1 MRRRQPRFH
10 PLVRSEPGIAAEPEP
25 APAVEAE
32 PASVD
37 GATPALPTGTARARR
52 RRRAL
57 GRAHRWRGSSARR
70 ALRVFGPFALPYK
83 GSIAVAGL
91 LVIAGT
97 AVGLLRPWPLAYLVD
112 ELLRPGAAVE
122 NFELLLLAVVGAVV
136 GLALLDAALG
146 YLKQYLLRAVGQ
158 KVAFRLRLALYAQ
171 LQRLSLTFHD
181 RQQTGDLLTRVT
193 KDVDKVT
200 ELVTDNVVEAAT
212 NLLLLLGM
220 VGVMLF
226 MDWRLTVVVVA
237 LSPVLLLTNAGFR
250 RRIKR
255 AEEHVRR
262 KEGDITSLAQETIS
276 SIKLVKAFGREQFET
291 DRFETHTEEAL
302 DANLRVSRTEAAFSS
317 SIGVLPALATAGM
330 VFMGAHQV
338 RSGDLEVAQLLVFIA
353 YLREFYGPTRA
364 LSKLAGKVTRASVRA
379 EKIAEVLLAAPAVT
393 DLPGARPAPPL
404 RGAVAFENVSFGY
417 LPDRPVLA
425 GVDFSV
431 EPGQVLALV
440 GSTGAGKS
448 TIISLVPRLYDPTEG
463 VVRVDG
469 CDLREFTL
477 ASLQAQVS
485 IVLQESVL
493 FRATARENIAY
504 GRPEATLAEIVAA
517 ARAAKA
523 HEFIEALPDGY
534 ETVIGERGD
543 TLSGGQRQRIAIAR
557 AIIRDAPILILDE
570 PTTGLD
576 ATSERLV
583 LDALDRL
590 MEGRTTIVVAHK
602 LAAVRRADVIL
613 VIEGGRVVERGTHA
627 ELVALG
633 GRYAELDAIA
643 SGQAPPGAPDPSP
656 AAPPAGDEDT
666 AGEYELDLRGAGSD
680 VGGNGGEIRLDDP
693 GRRIRPSRRTKDELA
708 GDVLAALRSAYDL
721 GEWLEWNRTPNGRS
735 NASFFVT
742 TMKGEYVLRVSHSR
756 KTEAG
761 LSKTETGLRF
771 EIRLIE
777 YLRAHGYPAPR
788 VVSTRA
794 GEPYHAGEALYL
806 VTERIPGRGYD
817 PANPAHLREAGRAFA
832 RYHQL
837 VGGFPDRFRAD
848 TRPILP
854 TLEKNGPAALATF
867 AGIADPYLGPADRRR
882 LTRASSYL
890 WSQFIRVPEA
900 LTGVLSALPQLV
912 IQGSFG
918 PTALVFDGEDRVA
931 GVVDYDRSTYD
942 LRAFDLAYTVKA
954 FARTQDP
961 TSPHFPVGF
970 DFARCADFMAA
981 YGEVAYLPAQE
992 LAALPLIFRTQ
1003 RLVKVL
1009 SKTGNFLR
1017 KHDTVRQEEKDV
1029 LKVVEM
1035 LEREADRMRW
1045 LEEQEVPLLS
1055 ALGSS
1060 LVG

>member
-1 MRRRQPRFH
+1 MVKRRQPRFR
-10 PLVRSEPGIAAEPEP
+10 PLVGSEPGTTAEPEP

-37 GATPALPTGTARARR
+37 LATPALPTGTARARQ

-57 GRAHRWRGSSARR
+57 RRAHHRRGSSARR
-70 ALRVFGPFALPYK
+70 TLRVFGPFALPYK

-91 LVIAGT
+91 LVILGT

-112 ELLRPGAAVE
+112 ELLHPGAAVE
-122 NFELLLLAVVGAVV
+122 HFELLLLAVVGAVV
-136 GLALLDAALG
+136 GLALLDAAIG
-146 YLKQYLLRAVGQ
+146 YLKQFVLRAVGQ

-212 NLLLLLGM
+212 NLLLVAGM

-237 LSPVLLLTNAGFR
+237 LSPILLLTNASFR

-255 AEEHVRR
+255 AEEYVRR

-317 SIGVLPALATAGM
+317 WIGVLPALATAGM
-330 VFMGAHQV
+330 VWMGAHQV
-338 RSGDLEVAQLLVFIA
+338 RSGDLEVDQLLVFIA

-364 LSKLAGKVTRASVRA
+364 LSKLAGKVSRASVRA
-379 EKIAEVLLAAPAVT
+379 EKIAEVLQATPAVA

-417 LPDRPVLA
+417 LPDRPVLN

-440 GSTGAGKS
+440 GSTGEGKS
-448 TIISLVPRLYDPTEG
+448 TIVSLVPRLYDPTEG

-485 IVLQESVL
+485 VVLQESVL
-493 FRATARENIAY
+493 FRATVRENIAY
-504 GRPEATLAEIVAA
+504 GRPDATFPEIVAA

-523 HEFIEALPDGY
+523 HEFIEALPEGY

-557 AIIRDAPILILDE
+557 ALIRDAPILILDE

-576 ATSERLV
+576 ATSEQLV

-613 VIEGGRVVERGTHA
+613 VIEDGRVVERGTHA

-633 GRYAELDAIA
+633 GRYAEFHAIA
-643 SGQAPPGAPDPSP
+643 SGQALPPSP
-656 AAPPAGDEDT
+656 APPLVGAAPPADDKET
-666 AGEYELDLRGAGSD
+666 AGEYELDLRERDSD
-680 VGGNGGEIRLDDP
+680 ADGNGWEIRLDDP
-693 GRRIRPSRRTKDELA
+693 VGRVRPSWGHKDELA
-708 GDVLAALRSAYDL
+708 EEVLATLRSGYDL
-721 GEWLEWNRTPNGRS
+721 GQWLAWHRTPEGTANV
-735 NASFFVT
+735 SFFVS
-742 TMKGEYVLRVSHSR
+742 TMKGEYVLRVSNGR
-756 KTEAG
+756 KTEA
-761 LSKTETGLRF
+761 SMRF
-771 EIRLIE
+771 ELRLIE

-788 VVSTRA
+788 VVPTRA
-794 GEPYHAGEALYL
+794 GEPCHPGPPFYL
-806 VTERIPGRGYD
+806 VTERIPGRPYD
-817 PANPAHLREAGRAFA
+817 PASPVHLREAGRALA
-832 RYHQL
+832 RYHRL
-837 VGGFPDRFRAD
+837 VRGFPERFRAEA
-848 TRPILP
+848 RPVPP
-854 TLEKNGPAALATF
+854 TLEKNGPVALATF
-867 AGIADPYLGPADRRR
+867 AGIAEPQLGGNDRRR
-882 LTRASSYL
+882 LTQASSYL

-900 LTGVLSALPQLV
+900 LAGVPPVLPQLV

-918 PTALVFDGEDRVA
+918 RSALIYDEESRVV

-942 LRAFDLAYTVKA
+942 LRALDLAYAVKA
-954 FARTQDP
+954 FARASD
-961 TSPHFPVGF
+961 SVSHRWVGL

-981 YGEVAYLPAQE
+981 YGEVEYLPAQE
-992 LAALPLIFRTQ
+992 LAALPLIFRAQ
-1003 RLVKVL
+1003 RLFKVL
-1009 SKTGNFLR
+1009 TKTENFLR
-1017 KHDTVRQEEKDV
+1017 KHEAVRQAEKDV
-1029 LKVVEM
+1029 LKVVDM
-1035 LEREADRMRW
+1035 AEREADRVRW
-1045 LEEQEVPLLS
+1045 LEEQEDPLVS